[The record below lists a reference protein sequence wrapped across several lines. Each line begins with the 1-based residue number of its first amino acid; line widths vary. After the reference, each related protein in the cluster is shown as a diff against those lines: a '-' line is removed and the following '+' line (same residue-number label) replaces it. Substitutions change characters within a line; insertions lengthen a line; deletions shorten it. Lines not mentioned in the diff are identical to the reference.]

1 MRRKAMANAWTVH
14 ATRWPR
20 QCARRFRSTESA
32 RQSNSEKTSTSL
44 WRRLARVG
52 VAFGVGTGIGFTVSD
67 QPWVRHVL
75 FEASS
80 ATVPLIRLLDGET
93 AHLLAVWAAK
103 HRLLPKEMRPDPECL
118 RTVLWGREFSNPI
131 GLAAG
136 FDKNGEAIDGLLD
149 LGFGH
154 VEVGSVTPKP
164 QPGNPKPR
172 VFRLVD
178 QRAVINRYGFN
189 SEGVE
194 EVHGRLARRLSQRTN
209 ELGLVGINLGKNKTS
224 EDAAADYVTGIK
236 RLARFADYLVVNI
249 SSPNTPGLRALQ
261 GRKQLETLLK
271 QVLHARN
278 AMTWGIRGPPPL
290 LIKIAPDLSEEDLE
304 DVAAV
309 ATRLR
314 VDGLIV
320 SNTTVARPPEISS
333 AKHGEETGGLSGKPL
348 MESSTNVLHRMYE
361 LTNGRIPLVGCGGV
375 SSGEDAYAKIC
386 AGASLVQLYTS
397 FAFDG
402 PALVP
407 RIKRELV
414 ECLRRDGWSSVS
426 EAVGSAHRT
435 TA

>member
-1 MRRKAMANAWTVH
+1 MANAWAVH
-14 ATRWPR
+14 ATRWR
-20 QCARRFRSTESA
+20 TGGARSFRSGPGA
-32 RQSNSEKTSTSL
+32 RETGRAASSTS
-44 WRRLARVG
+44 WRRRLARVG
-52 VAFGVGTGIGFTVSD
+52 VAFGVGTGIGYGISD
-67 QPWVRHVL
+67 QPWVRHLV

-80 ATVPLIRLLDGET
+80 ALVPLLRTLDGET
-93 AHLLAVWAAK
+93 AHDLAVWAAK
-103 HRLLPKEMRPDPECL
+103 HRLLPKETRPDPECL
-118 RTVLWGREFSNPI
+118 RTVLWGREFCNPI

-136 FDKNGEAIDGLLD
+136 FDKNAEAVDGLLD

-189 SEGVE
+189 SQGVE
-194 EVHGRLARRLSQRTN
+194 EVHAKLARRLSQRTN
-209 ELGLVGINLGKNKTS
+209 ELGMLGINLGKNKTS
-224 EDAAADYVTGIK
+224 LDAAADYVTGVK

-261 GRKQLETLLK
+261 GRKQLETLVK
-271 QVLHARN
+271 QVLQARN

-290 LIKIAPDLSEEDLE
+290 LIKIAPDLSEQDLE
-304 DVAAV
+304 DVASV

-320 SNTTVARPPEISS
+320 SNTTVARPPEVAS

-348 MESSTNVLHRMYE
+348 MESSTRVLHRMYE
-361 LTNGRIPLVGCGGV
+361 LTHGRIPLVGCGGV

-397 FAFDG
+397 FAYDG

-414 ECLRRDGWSSVS
+414 DCLRRDGWSSVS
-426 EAVGSAHRT
+426 DAVGSAHRT